1 MSGSKLSINKPKTPS
16 DSPPLDKLS
25 ESPSPKSPT
34 DEAYEEYIKKMGLP
48 DTREP
53 GFHFYTEEG
62 YQKYLKKKGLNDAR
76 EPGLHYYTAVP
87 QNHPSNSGDRQEMPA
102 KNEEKQSEKM
112 MVLRSY
118 HEAFEAGKPYLPEEI
133 SESDKLVDVPKEAS
147 SKIWKMTEEA
157 LGNTLH
163 YIFNKLHHN
172 CKMFCVKDNKAILY
186 KLENNTTAPTFK
198 RAIDESISQ
207 LDKNT
212 QIDESQRKYIKA
224 FVAEPVRVMQC
235 IVKKYKSNDE
245 LTQNEYIDLFKEM
258 NLPNGVFIL
267 NLTDALI
274 LRKDGEEPFQMVTGK
289 KMMEPEFQFTSHIP
303 ILSMSGQ
310 KGYHDIPIPNYD
322 DLLFILGR
330 RNDLNSSIFIADWA
344 SKTIEKAV
352 FRGGSTGCGYTV
364 ETNMRMKLAN
374 MESPLI
380 DAAITSKGKTIKTR
394 SIKFDP
400 KYGIGMINSE
410 IKAAPKFLS
419 MVEQSQYKYIIHV
432 DGNVN
437 AYRLLTTMLTGSLIL
452 RVMSEYTSWVDHLL
466 KPNVHYI
473 PIRPDLSD
481 LVAKIEWCKSHDLKA
496 SKIANAGYEFAR
508 NVLTRGYIRDAI
520 ENIFWTV
527 SHQPKPKRAALPA
540 VSMPSESS
548 SESSL
553 SFSPKSPKEKM
564 LSEKTQEELNKQII
578 KASKTKDDDFTELRR
593 LIEEGADVDAMDEKR
608 NTPLMHAIYNERL
621 RVVKALIDA
630 GANIKHSNEDGMTP
644 EILAKSLGYKL
655 VKIGK
660 PKSPVMKSPM
670 VEAKSPM
677 VEAKSPMVEA
687 KSPMVEAKSPMVEE
701 AKSPVGT
708 SSKSKSSSSKNKS
721 SKSSSSLSSSSK
733 PTIIDYPEEK
743 KRCPKGY
750 VVFTDKADG
759 KKKCKRKTE
768 KKKK

>member
-16 DSPPLDKLS
+16 DSPPLDMPL
-25 ESPSPKSPT
+25 ESASLSPKSPT

-62 YQKYLKKKGLNDAR
+62 YQKYLKKKGLNDAS
-76 EPGLHYYTAVP
+76 EPGLRYYTAVP
-87 QNHPSNSGDRQEMPA
+87 PNHPAKSGDRQEMPA
-102 KNEEKQSEKM
+102 KKEEKQSGKM
-112 MVLRSY
+112 MVLHSY
-118 HEAFEAGKPYLPEEI
+118 HEALEAGKPYLPEEI
-133 SESDKLVDVPKEAS
+133 SESDKIADVPKEAS

-172 CKMFCVKDNKAILY
+172 CYMFCVKDNKAILY
-186 KLENNTTAPTFK
+186 KLESNTTAPTFK
-198 RAIDESISQ
+198 QAIDKSVSK

-212 QIDESQRKYIKA
+212 KIDESQRKYIKA

-235 IVKKYKSNDE
+235 IVKKYKSHDE
-245 LTQNEYIDLFKEM
+245 LGQNEYMDLLKEM

-267 NLTDALI
+267 NLTDAVI

-303 ILSMSGQ
+303 IMSMSGQ
-310 KGYHDIPIPNYD
+310 KGYRDIPIPNYD

-330 RNDLNSSIFIADWA
+330 RNDLNSSMFTADWA

-380 DAAITSKGKTIKTR
+380 DAAITSKGKTIETK

-466 KPNVHYI
+466 VPNVHYI
-473 PIRPDLSD
+473 PVKPDLSD

-496 SKIANAGYEFAR
+496 SKIANAGFEFAGD
-508 NVLTRGYIRDAI
+508 VLRRGFVRDAF

-527 SHQPKPKRAALPA
+527 SHQPKPEKAALPQ

-553 SFSPKSPKEKM
+553 SFSPKSPKETM
-564 LSEKTQEELNKQII
+564 LSEKTQEYLNKQII
-578 KASKTKDDDFTELRR
+578 KASKTKDDDFTELHR

-655 VKIGK
+655 VKIGE
-660 PKSPVMKSPM
+660 PKSPVIEP
-670 VEAKSPM
+670 
-677 VEAKSPMVEA
+677 
-687 KSPMVEAKSPMVEE
+687 
-701 AKSPVGT
+701 KSPVIEPKSPVIEPKSPVIEPKSPVIEKLP

-721 SKSSSSLSSSSK
+721 SKSSSSKNKSSKSSLSSSK

-750 VVFTDKADG
+750 VVFTDKTDG

-768 KKKK
+768 KKK

>member
-1 MSGSKLSINKPKTPS
+1 MSGNKLSIDKPKTPS
-16 DSPPLDKLS
+16 DSPPLDK
-25 ESPSPKSPT
+25 PSPKSPT

-62 YQKYLKKKGLNDAR
+62 YKKYLKKRGLNDAR

-87 QNHPSNSGDRQEMPA
+87 PNDPANSGDRQEMPA
-102 KNEEKQSEKM
+102 KKEEKQSGKM
-112 MVLRSY
+112 MVLHSY
-118 HEAFEAGKPYLPEEI
+118 HEALEAGKPYLPEEI
-133 SESDKLVDVPKEAS
+133 SESDKIADVPKEAS

-172 CKMFCVKDNKAILY
+172 CYMFCVKDNKAILY
-186 KLENNTTAPTFK
+186 KLESNTTAPTFK
-198 RAIDESISQ
+198 EAIDKSVSK

-235 IVKKYKSNDE
+235 IVKKYKSHVE
-245 LTQNEYIDLFKEM
+245 LGQNEYMDLLKEM

-267 NLTDALI
+267 NLTDAVI

-303 ILSMSGQ
+303 IMSMSGQ
-310 KGYHDIPIPNYD
+310 KGYRDIPVPNYD

-330 RNDLNSSIFIADWA
+330 RNDLNSSMFTADWA

-380 DAAITSKGKTIKTR
+380 DAAITSKGKTIETK

-466 KPNVHYI
+466 VPNVHYI
-473 PIRPDLSD
+473 PVKPDLSD

-496 SKIANAGYEFAR
+496 SKIANAGFEFAR
-508 NVLTRGYIRDAI
+508 DVLRRGYVRDAF

-527 SHQPKPKRAALPA
+527 SHQPKPEKAALKPG
-540 VSMPSESS
+540 SMPLESSLS

-553 SFSPKSPKEKM
+553 SFSPKSPKETM

-578 KASKTKDDDFTELRR
+578 KASKIKDDDFTELRR
-593 LIEEGADVDAMDEKR
+593 LIEEGANVDAVDEKG
-608 NTPLMHAIYNERL
+608 NTSLMHAIYNERL
-621 RVVKALIDA
+621 KVVKALIDA
-630 GANIKHSNEDGMTP
+630 GANIKHRNEDGMTP
-644 EILAKSLGYKL
+644 EKLAKSLGYKL
-655 VKIGK
+655 VKTGK
-660 PKSPVMKSPM
+660 PKSPVIEP
-670 VEAKSPM
+670 
-677 VEAKSPMVEA
+677 
-687 KSPMVEAKSPMVEE
+687 
-701 AKSPVGT
+701 KSPVIEPKSPVVEPKSPVVEPKSPVVEKLP

-721 SKSSSSLSSSSK
+721 SKSSSSSSSK

>member
-16 DSPPLDKLS
+16 DSPPLTSASPLKSASPLDK
-25 ESPSPKSPT
+25 PSPKSPT

-62 YQKYLKKKGLNDAR
+62 YKKYLKKRGLNDAR

-87 QNHPSNSGDRQEMPA
+87 PNDPANSGDRQEMPA
-102 KNEEKQSEKM
+102 KKEEKQSGKM
-112 MVLRSY
+112 MVLHSY
-118 HEAFEAGKPYLPEEI
+118 HEALEAGKPYLPEEI
-133 SESDKLVDVPKEAS
+133 SESDKIADVPKEAS

-172 CKMFCVKDNKAILY
+172 CYMFCVKDNKAILY
-186 KLENNTTAPTFK
+186 KLESNTTAPTFK
-198 RAIDESISQ
+198 EAIDKSVSK

-235 IVKKYKSNDE
+235 IVKKYKSHDE
-245 LTQNEYIDLFKEM
+245 LGQNEYMDLLKEM

-267 NLTDALI
+267 NLTDAVI

-303 ILSMSGQ
+303 IMSMSGQ
-310 KGYHDIPIPNYD
+310 KGYRDIPIPNYD

-330 RNDLNSSIFIADWA
+330 RNDLNSSMFTADWA

-380 DAAITSKGKTIKTR
+380 DAAITSKGKTIETK

-466 KPNVHYI
+466 VPNVHYI
-473 PIRPDLSD
+473 PVKPDLSD

-496 SKIANAGYEFAR
+496 SKIANAGFEFAR
-508 NVLTRGYIRDAI
+508 DVLRRGYVRDAF

-527 SHQPKPKRAALPA
+527 SHQPKPEKAALKPG
-540 VSMPSESS
+540 SMPLESSLS

-553 SFSPKSPKEKM
+553 SFSPKSPKETM

-578 KASKTKDDDFTELRR
+578 KASKIKDDDFTELRR
-593 LIEEGADVDAMDEKR
+593 LIEEGANVDAVDEKG
-608 NTPLMHAIYNERL
+608 NTSLMHAIYNERL
-621 RVVKALIDA
+621 KVVKALIDA
-630 GANIKHSNEDGMTP
+630 GANIKHRNEDGMTP
-644 EILAKSLGYKL
+644 EKLAKSLGYKL
-655 VKIGK
+655 VKTGK
-660 PKSPVMKSPM
+660 PKSPVIEP
-670 VEAKSPM
+670 
-677 VEAKSPMVEA
+677 
-687 KSPMVEAKSPMVEE
+687 
-701 AKSPVGT
+701 KSPVVEKLP

-721 SKSSSSLSSSSK
+721 SKSSSSSSSSK

>member
-1 MSGSKLSINKPKTPS
+1 
-16 DSPPLDKLS
+16 
-25 ESPSPKSPT
+25 
-34 DEAYEEYIKKMGLP
+34 MGLP

-53 GFHFYTEEG
+53 GFQYFTKEG
-62 YQKYLKKKGLNDAR
+62 YKKYLKKMGLNDAR

-87 QNHPSNSGDRQEMPA
+87 PNYPVNIGDRQETAA
-102 KNEEKQSEKM
+102 KKEEKQSGKM
-112 MVLRSY
+112 MVLHSY
-118 HEAFEAGKPYLPEEI
+118 HEALEAGKPYLPEETAR
-133 SESDKLVDVPKEAS
+133 SDKFDGVPEEAS

-157 LGNTLH
+157 LGNTLE

-172 CKMFCVKDNKAILY
+172 CYMFCVKDNKAILY
-186 KLENNTTAPTFK
+186 KLESNTTAPTFK
-198 RAIDESISQ
+198 RAIDESVSK
-207 LDKNT
+207 LDKNPK
-212 QIDESQRKYIKA
+212 IDESQRKYIKA

-235 IVKKYKSNDE
+235 IVKKYKSHDE
-245 LTQNEYIDLFKEM
+245 LGQNEYMDLLKEM

-267 NLTDALI
+267 NLTDAVI

-289 KMMEPEFQFTSHIP
+289 KMMEPEFQFKSHIP
-303 ILSMSGQ
+303 IMSMSGQ
-310 KGYHDIPIPNYD
+310 RGYRDIPIPNYD
-322 DLLFILGR
+322 DLLFVLGR
-330 RNDLNSSIFIADWA
+330 RNDLNSSMFIADWA

-364 ETNMRMKLAN
+364 ETNMRMRLAD

-380 DAAITSKGKTIKTR
+380 DAAITSKGKTIETK

-466 KPNVHYI
+466 EPNVHYI

-481 LVAKIEWCKSHDLKA
+481 LVKKIEWCKSHDLKA

-508 NVLTRGYIRDAI
+508 NVLRRGYVRDAF
-520 ENIFWTV
+520 ENIFWSV
-527 SHQPKPKRAALPA
+527 SHQPKPEKAALPP
-540 VSMPSESS
+540 VEPQSPVVMS

-553 SFSPKSPKEKM
+553 SFSPKSPKERM
-564 LSEKTQEELNKQII
+564 LSEKSQQDINKQLIE
-578 KASKTKDDDFTELRR
+578 ASKNPEDDFTELHR
-593 LIEEGADVDAMDEKR
+593 LIELGADVDAVDEKG
-608 NTPLMHAIYNERL
+608 NTPLMHSIFKGKFT
-621 RVVKALIDA
+621 VVKALIKA
-630 GANIKHSNEDGMTP
+630 GANIKQSNEDGMTP
-644 EILAKSLGYKL
+644 EKLAIRLNYKL

-660 PKSPVMKSPM
+660 PKSPV
-670 VEAKSPM
+670 VEAKSPV
-677 VEAKSPMVEA
+677 VEPKSPAVEP
-687 KSPMVEAKSPMVEE
+687 KSPAVEPKSPTVE
-701 AKSPVGT
+701 KLPS
-708 SSKSKSSSSKNKS
+708 SKSSSSKNKS
-721 SKSSSSLSSSSK
+721 SKSSSSSSSSK